1 MEVKNNNSMNQNNMI
16 KGFDK
21 SLIYILL
28 ILISFSAV
36 LHILFPIILISAS
49 LFNILIPYSITLYV
63 FFKNIYKMSS
73 GDIVRI
79 SAFIISA
86 FLIILVRSVVYDE
99 QLYKLMQGDIYI
111 LFIPIIFLIFKHLL
125 LTKRDLIVFRSIL
138 IIIFVINL
146 INSFLFSIGSVFF
159 ETVSKDSI
167 SYIAES
173 RYSGLFGGPNLSS
186 SALLIIVLIYLFT
199 SNKFNIIKIL
209 IISLL
214 FLIVVLPNLSR
225 GPIFLFFICLV
236 LFVINNFKSNK
247 INFFYMIIFGLLLFL
262 LGFYI
267 FTTSYFTTSV
277 ESFSLRTEE
286 LDSENGRWD
295 RFLLTINL
303 LYDSFLS
310 FFIGVKGE
318 NQTKSEFIS
327 ISDNSLTLL
336 LANFGL
342 FFTFFFVQLI
352 TKFIK
357 MFKSVEKNKIIF
369 TIAVVLIGV
378 INNAVLWTV
387 WVFYVALGY
396 KLIATSEEFQ
406 ENKKSI

>member
-1 MEVKNNNSMNQNNMI
+1 LEVKNNNSMNQNNMI